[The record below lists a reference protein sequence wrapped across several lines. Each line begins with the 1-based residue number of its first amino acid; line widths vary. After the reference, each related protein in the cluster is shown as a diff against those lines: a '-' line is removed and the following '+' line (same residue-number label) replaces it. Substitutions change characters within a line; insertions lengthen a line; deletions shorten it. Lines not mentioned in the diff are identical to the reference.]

1 VATADPGDVQANR
14 ILRVL
19 PRADLERLL
28 GASRI
33 EHLAVGER
41 LYRPGETI
49 SEVFFPLDSVVS
61 VVTTMKDG
69 GSVEVATVGN
79 EGLAGVP
86 VFLGAEAGSN
96 EAFSQI
102 PGRMVRMPAA
112 AFMREI
118 ERVPKLR
125 ETVARYTQALFG
137 LVTQSVACNRLHSI
151 EERLA
156 RWLLMCRDRTDS
168 DEMPLTQE
176 FLADMLGVRR
186 PGVTLAA
193 GILQK
198 AGLLRYNRGRIMV
211 LDRKGLEDVACECY
225 RVVRDEFDRLL
236 GPAELARQSPS
247 DPTG

>member
-1 VATADPGDVQANR
+1 LATGYQDVLANR
-14 ILRVL
+14 ILRAV
-19 PRADLERLL
+19 PRADLDRLL
-28 GASRI
+28 GASRVD
-33 EHLAVGER
+33 HLDVGER
-41 LYRPGETI
+41 LYRPGQRI

-69 GSVEVATVGN
+69 ASIEVATVGN

-86 VFLGAEAGSN
+86 VFLGAEAGPN

-102 PGRMVRMPAA
+102 PGKMVRTPAA
-112 AFMREI
+112 AFMAEI

-125 ETVARYTQALFG
+125 EAVARYTQALFG
-137 LVTQSVACNRLHSI
+137 LVSQSVACNRLHSI

-156 RWLLMCRDRTDS
+156 RWLLMCRDRTNT

-193 GILQK
+193 GMLQK
-198 AGLLRYNRGRIMV
+198 AGLLSYNRGRITI
-211 LDRKGLEDVACECY
+211 LDRVGLEGVACECY
-225 RVVRDEFDRLL
+225 RVVRDEFDRLV
-236 GPAELARQSPS
+236 GPVQA
-247 DPTG
+247 